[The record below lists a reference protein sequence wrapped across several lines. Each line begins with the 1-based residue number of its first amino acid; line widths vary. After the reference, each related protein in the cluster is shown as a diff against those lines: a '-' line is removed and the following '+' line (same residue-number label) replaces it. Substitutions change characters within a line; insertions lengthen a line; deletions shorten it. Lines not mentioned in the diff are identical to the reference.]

1 MLKHITFFPMSIHKV
16 IDLIVLHFNILL
28 KYFLED
34 LKIVS
39 GEGGLNAL
47 SAPLYFF
54 LRHTHIYSQYTYIQY
69 SPLIRTGFAFVLY

>member
-1 MLKHITFFPMSIHKV
+1 MLKHIKFFPISIHKV

-39 GEGGLNAL
+39 GGD
-47 SAPLYFF
+47 
-54 LRHTHIYSQYTYIQY
+54 
-69 SPLIRTGFAFVLY
+69 